1 MIPFFRKIRKK
12 MADDNRPLK
21 YMRYAIGEIVLV
33 VIGILI
39 ALQINN
45 WNEIEKLKV
54 RETNLLKELK
64 TNLNTNIK
72 NLEKDIE
79 VQVQQASYIDI
90 VQLHLENKKPY
101 NDSISYYISYGSPA
115 PDVLLTSSAF
125 ETLRLSGLE
134 LIRSDTLRQAIVN
147 LFEVDYPYLFQE
159 TKRLEDQV
167 WPSVVV
173 PMFQIH
179 FRFKDNLVIP
189 TNYEAL
195 LNDDEFIN
203 SLAEFMFDFWP
214 YIDGGALSDLE
225 KQHGPEVV
233 EAALHRMSSVPD
245 SPRFR
250 LVLFSIGPNK
260 QKTIAAIQLLT
271 GLSTSEVS
279 ELVDKTPVT
288 IKEGISQQEANQ
300 LIGIL
305 DDHEAG
311 RFYMSRIGA

>member
-21 YMRYAIGEIVLV
+21 PAWPAGRYMRYAIGEIVLV

-64 TNLNTNIK
+64 TNLNTNIQ

-79 VQVQQASYIDI
+79 VQVIQASYIDI
-90 VQLHLENKKPY
+90 VQLHLEDKKPY
-101 NDSISYYISYGSPA
+101 NDSISYFISRGSPA

-125 ETLRLSGLE
+125 ETLRSSGLE
-134 LIRSDTLRQAIVN
+134 LIGSDTLRQAIIN

-159 TKRLEDQV
+159 TKRLEDQI

-173 PMFQIH
+173 PMFQKH
-179 FRFKDNLVIP
+179 FRFRDNLAIP
-189 TNYEAL
+189 INYEAL

-203 SLAEFMFDFWP
+203 MWS
-214 YIDGGALSDLE
+214 
-225 KQHGPEVV
+225 
-233 EAALHRMSSVPD
+233 
-245 SPRFR
+245 FR
-250 LVLFSIGPNK
+250 GELRKG
-260 QKTIAAIQLLT
+260 
-271 GLSTSEVS
+271 STSRKIVAVEKTQAVIKLIEN
-279 ELVDKTPVT
+279 ELK
-288 IKEGISQQEANQ
+288 
-300 LIGIL
+300 
-305 DDHEAG
+305 
-311 RFYMSRIGA
+311 